1 MTTPQIIVIFFSF
14 LALIPTLASI
24 TRFDEWW
31 IRGFDFPRLQ
41 ISAITLFILG
51 LAFVFF
57 PFGSTWQV
65 LIVGLL
71 ALSFTYQAI
80 KIFPYTILARKQVF
94 RLEGRKSDTR
104 ISILVS
110 NVLTS
115 NTNYDKL
122 LKLVDSMDPD
132 ILLTLESDKKWE
144 KELSVIEN
152 DYPYTV
158 KIPQDNLYG
167 MHLYSKLELR
177 DIDIKFLISD
187 EIPSIHGIVLLR
199 NGEKIH
205 IHCLHPKPPS
215 PSEDS
220 TSTNRDAELL
230 LVGKEVKPQNS
241 TLVFGDLNDVA
252 WSRTTRLFQQI
263 SGLVDPRIGRGFFNT
278 YHAEIPVFRW
288 PLDHVF
294 HSRDFSLI
302 KLKRLPNI
310 GSDHFPIYIELN
322 HVSIAEKLNDEPQS
336 PNQEEEEWA
345 EEKIEKGS

>member
-1 MTTPQIIVIFFSF
+1 MS
-14 LALIPTLASI
+14 
-24 TRFDEWW
+24 
-31 IRGFDFPRLQ
+31 
-41 ISAITLFILG
+41 

-57 PFGSTWQV
+57 PLGGSWQV
-65 LIVGLL
+65 IIVGM
-71 ALSFTYQAI
+71 LSLNFIYQAI

-110 NVLTS
+110 NVLTT

-122 LKLVDSMDPD
+122 LKLVQQMDPD

-144 KELSVIEN
+144 KELSEIEN
-152 DYPYTV
+152 DFPYTV

-177 DIDIKFLISD
+177 NIKIKYLISE
-187 EIPSIHGIVLLR
+187 EIPSIHGDVLLR
-199 NGEKIH
+199 NGEKIQ

-230 LVGKEVKPQNS
+230 LVGEEVKKQDS

-252 WSRTTRLFQQI
+252 WSRTTRLFQKI
-263 SGLVDPRIGRGFFNT
+263 SGLVDPRIGRGFYNT
-278 YHAEIPVFRW
+278 YHAGIPVFRW

-294 HSRDFSLI
+294 HSKDFSLVQ
-302 KLKRLPNI
+302 LKRLPSI

-322 HVSIAEKLNDEPQS
+322 HVSIAKKINDEPEA
-336 PNQEEEEWA
+336 PDKEEEEWA
-345 EEKIEKGS
+345 EEKIEKGR